1 MGTLISKN
9 ILTQE
14 ERINV
19 IKQLDSGKLCKL
31 LADELGVGKTFTLKG
46 ADSAGIF
53 LCLIFVIVYC
63 LIIVQVNRLFFVTQ
77 LEKHSLKTYPVFV
90 QL

>member
-1 MGTLISKN
+1 MVDTLISNN
-9 ILTQE
+9 ILKQE

-19 IKQLDSGKLCKL
+19 IKQLDSGKLCRQ

-53 LCLIFVIVYC
+53 HCLIFIYIIFVIVYC
-63 LIIVQVNRLFFVTQ
+63 LISVQVNRLVFF
-77 LEKHSLKTYPVFV
+77 
-90 QL
+90 